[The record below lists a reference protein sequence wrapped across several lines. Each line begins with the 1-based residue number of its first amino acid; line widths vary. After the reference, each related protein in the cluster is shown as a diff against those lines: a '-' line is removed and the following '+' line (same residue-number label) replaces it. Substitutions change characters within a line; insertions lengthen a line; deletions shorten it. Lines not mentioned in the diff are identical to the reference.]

1 MALRRTFFACLLALG
16 ATAAHAAS
24 RPPTAEQVFH
34 LSATRAANGGLALDW
49 TIAPDAHLY
58 RDRIAA
64 ATADG
69 RPVPVADPPGL
80 SEDDPTFGL
89 TEVYRGA
96 AHATVAAHD
105 LPPSGDL
112 IVSYQGCSDRGLCY
126 PPVASRVDPVTLAV
140 AAAAPPVLADAP
152 VSSAP
157 VSSAPVAAPAP
168 VEAAPAPTSPTPA
181 SFSGPSLSG
190 ALLPT
195 LATFLGLGLL
205 LSLTPCVFP
214 MVPILAGVLAG
225 GGRLT
230 AARGFLLSCCYVLA
244 SASAYALVGVAAAW
258 SGESLQAALQRPAV
272 LIVTAALYAVLALT
286 MFGLFELQVPSA
298 LATRLS
304 GVSPAPRGTLAGA
317 AALGFVSAL
326 VVGPCVTPPLAAA
339 LLYVARTGDALR
351 GASALFALGLGM
363 GLPLVVAG
371 TFGSKLLPRSG
382 PWLLAVRQAF
392 GVVFLALAIGVA
404 GRALPDPA
412 SLALWGVLAVG
423 SGVVVGGLD
432 ALAPGAATALRLR
445 KAAGL
450 IATAYGLALLV
461 GAAGGASEPLRP
473 LGFLAR
479 SEAVAGVTPV
489 AEAAIVR
496 SPEALDAS
504 LAGAEGRPV
513 MVDFSAAWCTACR
526 AFERDVLADPAV
538 RARLAAGALVIR
550 ADVTASDAGARALM
564 GRFDVVGPPTVLFLS
579 RGAEIPG
586 TRLVGEP
593 TRAAFDRALDRAGLP
608 ST

>member
-1 MALRRTFFACLLALG
+1 MALRRTLLACLLALG

-34 LSATRAANGGLALDW
+34 LSASHASDGGLALDW

-58 RDRIAA
+58 RGRIAA

-69 RPVPVADPPGL
+69 RLVPVADPPGL
-80 SEDDPTFGL
+80 PEDDPIFGP

-96 AHATVAAHD
+96 VRATVAAKD

-140 AAAAPPVLADAP
+140 AGAAPPTLSDAP

-157 VSSAPVAAPAP
+157 APAP
-168 VEAAPAPTSPTPA
+168 IPDEPGPAAA
-181 SFSGPSLSG
+181 SFAGPSLSG
-190 ALLPT
+190 ALLPP
-195 LATFLGLGLL
+195 LAPFLGLGLL
-205 LSLTPCVFP
+205 LSFTPCVFP
-214 MVPILAGVLAG
+214 MVPILAGALARG
-225 GGRLT
+225 GQPT
-230 AARGFLLSCCYVLA
+230 AGRGFLLSCCYVSA
-244 SASAYALVGVAAAW
+244 SASAYAIVGVAAAW
-258 SGESLQAALQRPAV
+258 SGENLQAALQRPAV
-272 LIVTAALYAVLALT
+272 LIATAALYAVLALS
-286 MFGLFELQVPSA
+286 MFGLFDLRMPTA

-304 GVSPAPRGTLAGA
+304 EVSSGRRGTLAGA
-317 AALGFVSAL
+317 AGLGFVSAL

-339 LLYVARTGDALR
+339 LLYVARTGDAAR
-351 GASALFALGLGM
+351 GAAALFALGLGM
-363 GLPLVVAG
+363 GLPLVAVG
-371 TFGSKLLPRSG
+371 TFGARLLPRSG
-382 PWLLAVRQAF
+382 PWLVAVRQAF
-392 GVVFLALAIGVA
+392 GVAFLALAIGVA

-412 SLALWGVLAVG
+412 TLALWGMLAVG
-423 SGVVVGGLD
+423 TGVVTGGLD
-432 ALAPGAATALRLR
+432 ALAPGAATVTRLR

-450 IATAYGLALLV
+450 VATAYGLALLA
-461 GAAGGASEPLRP
+461 GAAAGASDPMRP

-479 SEAVAGVTPV
+479 GEAAAGSASV
-489 AEAAIVR
+489 AEVAVVR
-496 SPEALDAS
+496 SPAALDAS
-504 LAGAEGRPV
+504 LAAARADGRPV
-513 MVDFSAAWCTACR
+513 VVDFSAAWCTACR
-526 AFERDVLADPAV
+526 AFERDVLADPAT
-538 RARLAAGALVIR
+538 RARLAAGAFVIR
-550 ADVTASDAGARALM
+550 ADVTASDAGARDLM

-593 TRAAFDRALDRAGLP
+593 TRAAFGRALDRAGLP

>member
-1 MALRRTFFACLLALG
+1 MALRRIFFACLFSLG

-34 LSATRAANGGLALDW
+34 LSAARTTEGGLALDW

-80 SEDDPTFGL
+80 SEDDPTFGP

-96 AHATVAAHD
+96 AHATVAAKD
-105 LPPSGDL
+105 LPPSGDI

-126 PPVASRVDPVTLAV
+126 PPLASRVDPVTLAV
-140 AAAAPPVLADAP
+140 EAAAPPVLADAP

-157 VSSAPVAAPAP
+157 VAAPGP
-168 VEAAPAPTSPTPA
+168 GEAVPAPASLTPA

-195 LATFLGLGLL
+195 LPTFLGLGLL

-225 GGRLT
+225 GGRPT
-230 AARGFLLSCCYVLA
+230 ASRGLLLSSCYVLA

-272 LIVTAALYAVLALT
+272 LLATAALYAVLALS
-286 MFGLFELQVPSA
+286 MFGLFELQLPTA

-304 GVSPAPRGTLAGA
+304 GVSPARRGTLAGA

-382 PWLLAVRQAF
+382 PWLLVVRQAF
-392 GVVFLALAIGVA
+392 GVVFLALAVGVA

-423 SGVVVGGLD
+423 TGVAVGGLD
-432 ALAPGAATALRLR
+432 ALAPSAATGLRLR

-450 IATAYGLALLV
+450 VATAYGLALLV
-461 GAAGGASEPLRP
+461 GAAGGASDPLRP

-479 SEAVAGVTPV
+479 GEAVAGAAPL
-489 AEAAIVR
+489 AAAAIVR

-504 LAGAEGRPV
+504 LAEAADRPV

-564 GRFDVVGPPTVLFLS
+564 SRFDVVGPPTILFLS
-579 RGAEIPG
+579 GRGGAEIPG

-593 TRAAFDRALDRAGLP
+593 TRANFDRALDRAGLP

>member
-1 MALRRTFFACLLALG
+1 MALRRIFFACLFSLG

-24 RPPTAEQVFH
+24 RPPTAEQVFQ
-34 LSATRAANGGLALDW
+34 LSAARAADGGLALDW
-49 TIAPDAHLY
+49 TIAADAHLY

-64 ATADG
+64 ATVDG

-80 SEDDPTFGL
+80 SEDDPTFGP

-96 AHATVAAHD
+96 AHATVASTD
-105 LPPSGDL
+105 LPPSGDI

-140 AAAAPPVLADAP
+140 AAAAAPALADAP

-157 VSSAPVAAPAP
+157 VVAPGPGEAVPAPA
-168 VEAAPAPTSPTPA
+168 SLTPA

-225 GGRLT
+225 GGRPT
-230 AARGFLLSCCYVLA
+230 ASRGLLLSSCDVLA

-272 LIVTAALYAVLALT
+272 LLATAALYAVLALS
-286 MFGLFELQVPSA
+286 MFGLFELQLPTA
-298 LATRLS
+298 LANRLS
-304 GVSPAPRGTLAGA
+304 GVSPARRGTLAGA

-371 TFGSKLLPRSG
+371 TFGAKLLPRSG

-392 GVVFLALAIGVA
+392 GVVFLALAVEVA

-412 SLALWGVLAVG
+412 SLALWGLLAVG
-423 SGVVVGGLD
+423 TGVVVGGLD

-450 IATAYGLALLV
+450 VATAYGLALLV
-461 GAAGGASEPLRP
+461 GAAGGASDPLRP

-479 SEAVAGVTPV
+479 GEAVVETTPV
-489 AEAAIVR
+489 AEAAVVR

-504 LAGAEGRPV
+504 LAGAAGRPV
-513 MVDFSAAWCTACR
+513 MVDFSAAWCTACQ
-526 AFERDVLADPAV
+526 AFERDVLADPTV

-550 ADVTASDAGARALM
+550 ADVTAPDAGARALM

-579 RGAEIPG
+579 RGNEIPG

-593 TRAAFDRALDRAGLP
+593 TRAAFNRALDRAGLP

>member
-1 MALRRTFFACLLALG
+1 MALRRIFLACLLAVG
-16 ATAAHAAS
+16 APAAHAAS
-24 RPPTAEQVFH
+24 RPPTAEQVFQ
-34 LSATRAANGGLALDW
+34 LSAARAADGGLALDW
-49 TIAPDAHLY
+49 TIAADAHLY

-64 ATADG
+64 ATVDG
-69 RPVPVADPPGL
+69 RPVPVANPPGL
-80 SEDDPTFGL
+80 SEDDPTFGP

-96 AHATVAAHD
+96 AHATVASKD
-105 LPPSGDL
+105 LPPSGDI

-140 AAAAPPVLADAP
+140 AAAAAPALADAP

-157 VSSAPVAAPAP
+157 VVAPGPDEAVPAPA
-168 VEAAPAPTSPTPA
+168 SLTPA

-225 GGRLT
+225 GGRPT
-230 AARGFLLSCCYVLA
+230 ASRGLLLSSCYVLA

-272 LIVTAALYAVLALT
+272 LLATAALYAVLALS
-286 MFGLFELQVPSA
+286 MFGLFELQLPTA

-304 GVSPAPRGTLAGA
+304 GVSPARRGTLAGA

-371 TFGSKLLPRSG
+371 TFGAKLLPRSG

-392 GVVFLALAIGVA
+392 GVVFLALAVGVA
-404 GRALPDPA
+404 GRALPDAA
-412 SLALWGVLAVG
+412 SLALWGLLAVG
-423 SGVVVGGLD
+423 TGVMVGGLD

-450 IATAYGLALLV
+450 VATAYGLALLV
-461 GAAGGASEPLRP
+461 GAAGGASDPLRP

-479 SEAVAGVTPV
+479 GEAVAGATPV
-489 AEAAIVR
+489 AVAAVVR
-496 SPEALDAS
+496 SPETLDAS
-504 LAGAEGRPV
+504 LAGAEAAGRPV

>member
-1 MALRRTFFACLLALG
+1 MALRRIFLACLLALG
-16 ATAAHAAS
+16 APAAHAAS

-34 LSATRAANGGLALDW
+34 LSAARAADGGLALDW
-49 TIAPDAHLY
+49 TIAADAHLY

-64 ATADG
+64 ATVDG

-80 SEDDPTFGL
+80 SEDDPTFGP

-96 AHATVAAHD
+96 AHATVASTD
-105 LPPSGDL
+105 LPPSGDI

-126 PPVASRVDPVTLAV
+126 PPLASRVDPVTLAV
-140 AAAAPPVLADAP
+140 EAAAAPVLAD
-152 VSSAP
+152 AP

-168 VEAAPAPTSPTPA
+168 VEAAPAPASPAPA

-195 LATFLGLGLL
+195 LATFFGLGLL
-205 LSLTPCVFP
+205 LSLTPCVFQ
-214 MVPILAGVLAG
+214 MVPILAGALAN
-225 GGRLT
+225 GGRPT

-272 LIVTAALYAVLALT
+272 LLATAALYAVLALS

-304 GVSPAPRGTLAGA
+304 GISPARRGTLAGA

-326 VVGPCVTPPLAAA
+326 VVGPCVTHPLAAA

-404 GRALPDPA
+404 GRALPDSA

-423 SGVVVGGLD
+423 TGVVVGGLD
-432 ALAPGAATALRLR
+432 ALAPGAVTALRLR

-450 IATAYGLALLV
+450 VATAYGLALLV
-461 GAAGGASEPLRP
+461 GAAGGASDPLQP

-479 SEAVAGVTPV
+479 GETVAGAMPV
-489 AEAAIVR
+489 VEAAVVR

-504 LAGAEGRPV
+504 LAGAAGRPV

-538 RARLAAGALVIR
+538 RAPLAAGVLLIR

-564 GRFDVVGPPTVLFLS
+564 SRFDVVGPPTVLFLS

-593 TRAAFDRALDRAGLP
+593 SRAAFDRALDRAGLP